1 MTEVALFGWLIAT
14 LASAASVFFLVM
26 ALGSA
31 AFLALVAAR
40 ALEERFAHEASRSL
54 EAGPWD
60 PPRVRRAVL
69 IAGGFWALV
78 ALGFGVA
85 GLRVG
90 GAFLTGVVI
99 GAGSLAVF
107 GAAALGTLLGLRGV
121 SVLVV
126 ARRRRIAM
134 LRDAEKERAR
144 FLDESRRRHLEGA
157 DIREQVA
164 DAEGALLRLRAALRS
179 LKDMKLALDEKL
191 EAISNSANN
200 NGDTNTN
207 INTNT
212 NTKNTK
218 SMADEY
224 ARLRDAIGAKLDLGA
239 RILSAAEIA
248 VFRLA
253 CFEPLRRL
261 LRRRP
266 HEATAG
272 LSRARTASELAAC
285 IDRAIDEIQTF
296 LGELDGGRAVL
307 DALADRRPEASVE
320 GASDDPLKLAR
331 AEIDAVEA
339 AYHAVLER
347 AGVVR
352 AKILA
357 RAGME
362 QVTRA
367 VGALSESARGT
378 ALDDGELRLLLDEVA
393 RAESAMSIT
402 APSNGDVRGLT
413 EALVRSAAA
422 LDTAGAGDSVS
433 LDELVKAMREIG

>member
-144 FLDESRRRHLEGA
+144 LLDESRRRHLEGA

-200 NGDTNTN
+200 NVDTNTNTN
-207 INTNT
+207 INTNI
-212 NTKNTK
+212 NTK

-362 QVTRA
+362 HVTRA
-367 VGALSESARGT
+367 VGDLSESARGT

>member
-1 MTEVALFGWLIAT
+1 MIEVALFGWLIAT

-144 FLDESRRRHLEGA
+144 LLDESRRRHLEGA

-207 INTNT
+207 INT

>member
-144 FLDESRRRHLEGA
+144 LLDESRRRHLEGA

-200 NGDTNTN
+200 NVDTNTNTN
-207 INTNT
+207 INTNI
-212 NTKNTK
+212 NTK

-352 AKILA
+352 AKIMA